1 MSLNTDVGPIHA
13 DALTTFLEAVFA
25 ASGADQHDSAV
36 VADAVVDAELRG
48 IRSQGL
54 LRVGNYVAAA
64 RAGKV
69 RSPTN
74 LTVVR
79 DAGASFLLDANDGWP
94 QPALVAGFEMCG
106 ERARDTGSCF
116 AVIRRTG
123 HIGRLGYYVERVA
136 RHGQIGIVMAGGN
149 KGSGWVAPWGGTGP
163 LWGTNPIA
171 VGFPRRD
178 REPIVIDISTT
189 QTSRG
194 NVLMAQT
201 LGQALPVGFGLDA
214 RGEVTTDPAQALPP
228 HGTLAPLGGQE
239 AGHKGY
245 GLALMVHILCGVLGG
260 SYPGGGGNFLGV
272 LQIEAFGDRASYD
285 ASLEALADDIKAV
298 PRKASVDEI
307 YLPGEHSA
315 RYVARHRHEG
325 LSFPAAQWA
334 EVTELARELGV
345 SERLFP
351 TAS

>member
-1 MSLNTDVGPIHA
+1 MSSNADVGPIQA
-13 DALTTFLEAVFA
+13 DALTTLLEAVFA
-25 ASGADQHDSAV
+25 ASGADARDRVV

-54 LRVGNYVAAA
+54 LRVANYVASA

-69 RSPTN
+69 RSPTD
-74 LTVVR
+74 LIVER
-79 DAGASFLLDANDGWP
+79 DAGASFMLDAAEGWP
-94 QPALVAGFEMCG
+94 QPALVKAFELCG
-106 ERARDTGSCF
+106 ARARDTGSCF

-123 HIGRLGYYVERVA
+123 HIGRLGYFVERVA
-136 RHGQIGIVMAGGN
+136 RRGQIGIVMAGGN

-163 LWGTNPIA
+163 LWGTNPVA
-171 VGFPRRD
+171 FGFPRRD
-178 REPIVIDISTT
+178 GEPIVIDISTT

-194 NVLMAQT
+194 NVLMAQR

-214 RGEVTTDPAQALPP
+214 HGEATTDPAQALPP

-272 LQIEAFGDRASYD
+272 LEIGAFGDRASYD
-285 ASLEALADDIKAV
+285 ASMEALVADIKTV

-315 RYVARHRHEG
+315 RYVERHRREG
-325 LSFPAAQWA
+325 LTFPASQWA
-334 EVTELARELGV
+334 ELTALARDLGV
-345 SERLFP
+345 SETLIP
-351 TAS
+351 ATA